1 MAILQCSEITVAI
14 LTFNL
19 DFLFILNFSA
29 MYSKFTHEKK
39 KSLQCRVPKSLDIV
53 L

>member
-1 MAILQCSEITVAI
+1 
-14 LTFNL
+14 
-19 DFLFILNFSA
+19 